1 MYIDLPQHILD
12 DLFHQHEDERD
23 RIRSGIPS
31 AMALKYWSSLSYSRR
46 KELSWKGMNK
56 RKYGNKF
63 KLLKF

>member
-1 MYIDLPQHILD
+1 MDIDLPQHVLD
-12 DLFHQHEDERD
+12 GLFSQHEDERD

-31 AMALKYWSSLSYSRR
+31 IMALKHWSTLSYSRR
-46 KELSWKGMNK
+46 KELSWKSMNK